1 MEPLVE
7 RLLAVGSARR
17 LRPGE
22 VLFTEG
28 DASDDVYVIRAG
40 RLLVGTAAGLGV
52 TLGPGEIVGELAAVT
67 GARRTATVSAGEE
80 SEVVVVSA
88 ASFESELSRI
98 PAAAAALGE
107 EAVRRLD
114 RTLFMNLLTSVTGP
128 LTPEV
133 AAEIEEGVEWLRLPA
148 GSLLF
153 RAGDPADAAYVV
165 LSGRVSVERETPQG
179 GVVVELGPGELVGEL
194 GIVDSAPRTADVR
207 ARRDTTLVRLER
219 SIFERLLTRYPAI
232 MLQVGRMV
240 LTRTAGVRSEAHALT
255 VALAGTDTSFR
266 ERFVAETR
274 RFGPVTVLDSGAVD
288 AALGRQGIAQTGSG
302 DVGEYRLVELLHRA
316 ETAGGTVVY
325 VLDGDTSSPW
335 STRVLAHADGIVR
348 VVTAPTGDVS
358 WGEATGRRWLVLS
371 HPPETVD
378 PVGTASLVAASG
390 GATILHMKGPEDIAR
405 VARTVNGRATGLVL
419 SGGGA
424 RGFAHLGVYRALT
437 ELGVEVDMVAGSSIG
452 SVMAAAMA
460 RRIPVS
466 ELVPVAARQF
476 KGLLDYT
483 VPVVSL
489 VKGERITASIS
500 DTFGDAD
507 IADLWLPFVC
517 VSTNLT
523 RSTLEVHRSG
533 PVARALRAS
542 VAIPGVI
549 PPVPLGDDLLVDGGV
564 LDNLPVD
571 ALRTS
576 FDPGTVIA
584 VDVAP
589 SVGPL
594 AGHDFGLSVSGW
606 QALRSRMTKGARYP
620 GTVAL
625 ILRSMITASLRERD
639 RQVAGGAV
647 DLYLDLDLR
656 GVGMLDFESVEP
668 VARRG
673 YEAALPRVEAWLA
686 ESAR

>member
-1 MEPLVE
+1 
-7 RLLAVGSARR
+7 
-17 LRPGE
+17 
-22 VLFTEG
+22 
-28 DASDDVYVIRAG
+28 
-40 RLLVGTAAGLGV
+40 
-52 TLGPGEIVGELAAVT
+52 
-67 GARRTATVSAGEE
+67 
-80 SEVVVVSA
+80 
-88 ASFESELSRI
+88 
-98 PAAAAALGE
+98 
-107 EAVRRLD
+107 
-114 RTLFMNLLTSVTGP
+114 
-128 LTPEV
+128 
-133 AAEIEEGVEWLRLPA
+133 
-148 GSLLF
+148 
-153 RAGDPADAAYVV
+153 
-165 LSGRVSVERETPQG
+165 
-179 GVVVELGPGELVGEL
+179 
-194 GIVDSAPRTADVR
+194 
-207 ARRDTTLVRLER
+207 
-219 SIFERLLTRYPAI
+219 
-232 MLQVGRMV
+232 
-240 LTRTAGVRSEAHALT
+240 
-255 VALAGTDTSFR
+255 
-266 ERFVAETR
+266 
-274 RFGPVTVLDSGAVD
+274 
-288 AALGRQGIAQTGSG
+288 
-302 DVGEYRLVELLHRA
+302 
-316 ETAGGTVVY
+316 
-325 VLDGDTSSPW
+325 
-335 STRVLAHADGIVR
+335 
-348 VVTAPTGDVS
+348 
-358 WGEATGRRWLVLS
+358 
-371 HPPETVD
+371 
-378 PVGTASLVAASG
+378 
-390 GATILHMKGPEDIAR
+390 MKGPEDIPR
-405 VARTVNGRATGLVL
+405 LARTVIGKATGLVL

-549 PPVPLGDDLLVDGGV
+549 PPVPFGDDLLVDGGV

-571 ALRTS
+571 ALRAS

-589 SVGPL
+589 NVGPR

-606 QALRSRMTKGARYP
+606 QALRSRMTKGAGYP

-625 ILRSMITASLRERD
+625 ILRSMITASMRERD

-673 YEAALPRVEAWLA
+673 YEAALPRIEAWLA